1 MGDCLDIKIFTQFS
15 AEACPE
21 LFRPV
26 SQAKLPRPSFSGL
39 IPQGHMLI
47 HSKHGLPSTF
57 THALSKSPHG
67 SGKLCRLQE
76 PHDYNFLPRSVRMSL
91 MSACC
96 ELFANTFFEARD
108 EIYTSAAV
116 GGLAFLRLFTHQ
128 LDLIAGVLRFALS
141 ILFISRNREWIHSMC
156 RKTPPCTSRW

>member
-1 MGDCLDIKIFTQFS
+1 MGDCLDIDRFTKFS

-39 IPQGHMLI
+39 IPQR
-47 HSKHGLPSTF
+47 SYADSFKAWPTSTF
-57 THALSKSPHG
+57 RHALSKSPHG
-67 SGKLCRLQE
+67 SGRLCRLQE

-96 ELFANTFFEARD
+96 ELFTNTFFEARD

-141 ILFISRNREWIHSMC
+141 ILFISRNGEWIHSMC